1 MPEELYTSRDFC
13 ELAEQFEELK
23 RENEELVSDKMHL
36 INAAM
41 DGVDKYRYTAHDI
54 AYRDLE
60 RKCEALEADYVI
72 SNRELLIKQVEINRQ
87 SARIAELEAER
98 RWIPVSER
106 LPEDGES
113 VLIAVDSAFAP
124 YCHVYEAFHHSAATQ
139 WATAN
144 GLYFHGV
151 EYARVTHWMPLPEPP
166 EVK

>member
-1 MPEELYTSRDFC
+1 MSEQYGCPDCNYVEYIDKIPIQCPICGHTSMERLRWTKGGDGSHWEGCEEVHWDCRIAQLEA
-13 ELAEQFEELK
+13 ELARL
-23 RENEELVSDKMHL
+23 NE
-36 INAAM
+36 
-41 DGVDKYRYTAHDI
+41 
-54 AYRDLE
+54 
-60 RKCEALEADYVI
+60 
-72 SNRELLIKQVEINRQ
+72 
-87 SARIAELEAER
+87 RIAELEAER

-166 EVK
+166 EVKE